1 MTEPLNVTHG
11 KDLKAWQQQ
20 EGESALHFLYY
31 KTYEGLGPQRS
42 ILETVQT
49 LIKDDQIK
57 RTPDKKTLTTLQRDN
72 RWQFRAEL
80 FDRHKLATE
89 TRLAAEQRREEM
101 RIGLQEYQEFQS
113 KLGRGLSALA
123 AKVLQKTDRA
133 ITSSR
138 DEDWDMATASRFM
151 QILNTTAQ
159 TASGLWSDSLGVE
172 KLNQALS
179 EMDAKVTQDI
189 VDADEAS

>member
-1 MTEPLNVTHG
+1 MTAPLNVIHG
-11 KDLKAWQQQ
+11 KELKAWQQQ
-20 EGESALHFLYY
+20 DNESALHYLYY
-31 KTYEGLGPQRS
+31 KTYQDLGPQRS

-49 LIKDDQIK
+49 LVRDDQIK
-57 RTPDKKTLTTLQRDN
+57 RTPDKSTLTTLQREN
-72 RWQFRAEL
+72 RWQYRAEL
-80 FDRHKLATE
+80 WDRYQLATQ

-101 RIGLQEYQEFQS
+101 RIGLQEYAEFQN

-133 ITSSR
+133 ITSST
-138 DEDWDMATASRFM
+138 DADWDIATASRFM
-151 QILNTTAQ
+151 TILNTTAQ

-172 KLNQALS
+172 KLNQALA
-179 EMDAKVTQDI
+179 EMDAKVSQDI

>member
-72 RWQFRAEL
+72 RWQYRAEL
-80 FDRHKLATE
+80 WDRYQLATQS
-89 TRLAAEQRREEM
+89 RLAAEQRREEM
-101 RIGLQEYQEFQS
+101 RIALQEYQEFQS
-113 KLGRGLSALA
+113 KMGRGLSALA
-123 AKVLQKTDRA
+123 AKVLAKTDKA
-133 ITSSR
+133 ITNSA
-138 DEDWDMATASRFM
+138 DADWDIATASRFM
-151 QILNTTAQ
+151 TILNTTAQ

-179 EMDAKVTQDI
+179 EMDAKVAEEI
-189 VDADEAS
+189 SEADETS